1 MNRAATV
8 GLIFLGAACGSEEPG
23 LIPTRHEPV
32 DVVVS
37 AAQQASS
44 MEAFPATVVSD
55 RTAEIATRIS
65 GTVERVHV
73 DVGSFV
79 HAGDPII
86 TLDNADISAR
96 VSAAQ
101 AGLELSERSFRRL
114 TNLAA
119 DGAASASELDLATAA
134 LASAR
139 GMSADAQAQMAY
151 AVVRAPFDGVITLR
165 SVDPGDLASP
175 GTPLLTLM
183 APGALK
189 VVWDLPA
196 GRAGVLSVGDIVNV
210 ELPNLDSLVPARV
223 MRISPALDPRSR
235 TFRVEAQLDPG
246 AAPVVPGSFVRVTI
260 PGDGSGST
268 WIPEDAVITRGQ
280 LSGVMVVEDGTLR
293 LRWIRL
299 GQHANGAVEV
309 LAGTRQGIAVVRRP
323 SNRLEDG
330 MPVGQTTPEAWTPT
344 GAHVPTADGEGGQA

>member
-1 MNRAATV
+1 MKRAAIV

-23 LIPTRHEPV
+23 RIPTRHDPV

-37 AAQQASS
+37 AAQQSS
-44 MEAFPATVVSD
+44 RMEAFPATVISD
-55 RTAEIATRIS
+55 RTAEIATRMS
-65 GTVERVHV
+65 GAVERVHV

-79 HAGDPII
+79 HAGDPLI

-101 AGLELSERSFRRL
+101 AGLELSELSFGRL
-114 TNLAA
+114 NNLAA
-119 DGAASASELDLATAA
+119 DGAASASELDIATAA

-139 GMSADAQAQMAY
+139 AMSAEAQAQMAY

-175 GTPLLTLM
+175 GAPLLTMM

-189 VVWDLPA
+189 VVLDLPS
-196 GRAGVLSVGDIVNV
+196 GRTGVLTVGDIVKVEVSNV
-210 ELPNLDSLVPARV
+210 DSPLPARV
-223 MRISPALDPRSR
+223 TRIGPALGLRSR
-235 TFRVEAQLDPG
+235 TFRVEAQLDPTVT
-246 AAPVVPGSFVRVTI
+246 PMVPGSFVRVKI
-260 PGDGSGST
+260 PGAGSGST

-280 LSGVMVVEDGTLR
+280 LSGVMVVEAGTLR
-293 LRWIRL
+293 LRWVRL
-299 GQHANGAVEV
+299 GQHGHGAVEV
-309 LAGTRQGIAVVRRP
+309 LAGLRQGIAVIRSP

-330 MPVGQTTPEAWTPT
+330 MPVGQTTLEAWAATSAPMT
-344 GAHVPTADGEGGQA
+344 TADGEGGQA